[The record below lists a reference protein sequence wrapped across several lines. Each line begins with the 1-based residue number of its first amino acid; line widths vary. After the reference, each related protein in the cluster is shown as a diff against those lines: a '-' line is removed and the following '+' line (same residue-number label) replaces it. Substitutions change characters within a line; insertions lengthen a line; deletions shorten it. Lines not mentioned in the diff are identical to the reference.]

1 MAKIVVDERE
11 RSSGIPQILIR
22 LGDHVV
28 YKMLDVGDYIVSE
41 SIAVERKR
49 VEDLVRSIYDG
60 RLFDQARRLLETY
73 ERTVF
78 LVQGSPSEIRAS
90 TDRWHPIYGS
100 IAALALRGI
109 SIIFAS
115 CEEEAAYIIHSLAE
129 KSQGGYGGYPIIHRK
144 PKLGTLEE
152 WQLYIVQSLPHIG
165 PKLAKRLLRRFGSVL
180 AVFNATPS
188 ELSRV
193 EGISEWKAQEI
204 VRILR
209 SPYRGEGKNTGEDV

>member
-11 RSSGIPQILIR
+11 RSSGIPQILAR

-28 YKMLDVGDYIVSE
+28 YKMLDVGDYIVAE

-60 RLFDQARRLLETY
+60 RLFDQVRRLLETY
-73 ERTVF
+73 DRAIV
-78 LVQGSPSEIRAS
+78 LVQGSPSEIKAY
-90 TDRWHPIYGS
+90 TDRWQPVYGS
-100 IAALALRGI
+100 FAALALRGA
-109 SIIFAS
+109 SVVFAS
-115 CEEEAAYIIHSLAE
+115 DEEEAAYLIHSLAQ
-129 KSQGGYGGYPIIHRK
+129 KSQGGAGGYPVVHKK
-144 PKLGTLEE
+144 PKLGSLEE

-165 PKLAKRLLRRFGSVL
+165 PKLARRLLRRFGSVL
-180 AVFNATPS
+180 AVFSATPS

-193 EGISEWKAQEI
+193 DGISEWKAQEI

-209 SPYRGEGKNTGEDV
+209 SPYREEGRGSEVDT